1 MSKAEQSDKLTQ
13 VLDAVEH
20 PERYTDEQL
29 RELLCDEECADY
41 YRLLCDASSA
51 YDEALEID
59 DTEINAAWQQIAG
72 QKREKK
78 MTFRKMVATLLA
90 ILALSGIS
98 YAAIRMIQSRQET
111 SSIISVSDNA
121 KPIGPSAEKQEAIA
135 DTIRI
140 FQDAELQEIL
150 TEVTAHY
157 RLRTEYRH
165 DEARHI
171 RFYVKW
177 NKAEDVLPIIER
189 LNMSE
194 KVRIELADD
203 LLIVE

>member
-59 DTEINAAWQQIAG
+59 DTEINAAWQQNAG

-78 MTFRKMVATLLA
+78 MTFRKMVAFSTLWYFLCCHQNDTES
-90 ILALSGIS
+90 SGNI
-98 YAAIRMIQSRQET
+98 IHNICFRQC
-111 SSIISVSDNA
+111 
-121 KPIGPSAEKQEAIA
+121 
-135 DTIRI
+135 
-140 FQDAELQEIL
+140 
-150 TEVTAHY
+150 
-157 RLRTEYRH
+157 
-165 DEARHI
+165 
-171 RFYVKW
+171 
-177 NKAEDVLPIIER
+177 
-189 LNMSE
+189 
-194 KVRIELADD
+194 
-203 LLIVE
+203 